1 MILLLLVFIL
11 MAYLLGSLS
20 SAIIVSKCAGLP
32 DPRTQGSGN
41 PGASNILRI
50 GGKKLAIIVL
60 LGDVLKGWIPVM
72 LAKLCGLPLTWLA
85 WIAFFAFIG
94 HLYPIFFGFRGGKGV
109 ATALGGLIALAWP
122 LGLIGLLSW
131 GVVLFLFRYISVASM
146 LAAIV
151 MFLYVFYSY
160 PVSVYLPIFLM
171 TVLLIARHFSNIQR
185 LFQGSEPKLTQF
197 ELKQKK

>member
-1 MILLLLVFIL
+1 MLLPLVFIL
-11 MAYLLGSLS
+11 IAYLLGSLS
-20 SAIIVSKCAGLP
+20 SAIIISKCAKLP

-72 LAKLCGLPLTWLA
+72 LAKLCGLPLTSLA
-85 WIAFFAFIG
+85 WVVFFAFIG

-122 LGLIGLLSW
+122 LGLIGLFTW
-131 GVVLFLFRYISVASM
+131 GVMLFLFRYISVASM
-146 LAAIV
+146 IAAIV
-151 MFLYVFYSY
+151 TFLYVFYTYSLL
-160 PVSVYLPIFLM
+160 VYLPIFLM

-185 LFQGSEPKLTQF
+185 LIQGTEPKFTLSKF
-197 ELKQKK
+197 KQKK

>member
-1 MILLLLVFIL
+1 MLLLFVFIL

-20 SAIIVSKCAGLP
+20 SAIIVSKCTGLP

-60 LGDVLKGWIPVM
+60 LGDVLKGLIPVG
-72 LAKLCGLPLTWLA
+72 LAKLCGLPLAGLA

-109 ATALGGLIALAWP
+109 ATGLGGLIGLAWP
-122 LGLIGLLSW
+122 LGLIGLFSW

-146 LAAIV
+146 LASILT
-151 MFLYVFYSY
+151 FLYVFYKY
-160 PVSVYLPIFLM
+160 PLPVYLPIFLM
-171 TVLLIARHFSNIQR
+171 TILLVTRHFSNIQR
-185 LFQGSEPKLTQF
+185 LFQGTEPKF
-197 ELKQKK
+197 IRSELKPKK

>member
-1 MILLLLVFIL
+1 MLLLFVFIL
-11 MAYLLGSLS
+11 IAYLLGSLS

-72 LAKLCGLPLTWLA
+72 LAKLCGLPLASLA
-85 WIAFFAFIG
+85 WVAFFAFLG
-94 HLYPIFFGFRGGKGV
+94 HLYPIFFNFRGGKGV
-109 ATALGGLIALAWP
+109 ATAVGGLIALAWP
-122 LGLIGLLSW
+122 LGLIGLFSW

-151 MFLYVFYSY
+151 TFLYVFFIY
-160 PVSVYLPIFLM
+160 PLPVYLPIFLM
-171 TVLLIARHFSNIQR
+171 TVLLLARHFSNIQR
-185 LFQGSEPKLTQF
+185 LFQGTEPKFTQS
-197 ELKQKK
+197 ELKLKK

>member
-1 MILLLLVFIL
+1 MLSLFIFIL
-11 MAYLLGSLS
+11 IAYLLGSLS

-50 GGKKLAIIVL
+50 GGKKLAAIVL
-60 LGDVLKGWIPVM
+60 LGDVLKGWIPVI
-72 LAKLCGLPLTWLA
+72 LAKLFGLPLASLA

-109 ATALGGLIALAWP
+109 ATALGGLFALAWP

-131 GVVLFLFRYISVASM
+131 VVVLFVFRYISVASM

-151 MFLYVFYSY
+151 TFFYVFYSY
-160 PVSVYLPIFLM
+160 SLTVYLPILLM
-171 TVLLIARHFSNIQR
+171 TIILIARHFSNIQR
-185 LFQGSEPKLTQF
+185 LFQGTEPQLTQTQ
-197 ELKQKK
+197 LKKKK

>member
-1 MILLLLVFIL
+1 MLMLFVFIL
-11 MAYLLGSLS
+11 TAYLLGSLS
-20 SAIIVSKCAGLP
+20 SAIIVSKCAGIP

-41 PGASNILRI
+41 PGASNILRT

-60 LGDVLKGWIPVM
+60 LSDVLKGWIPVVF
-72 LAKLCGLPLTWLA
+72 AKLCGLPLASLA
-85 WIAFFAFIG
+85 WIAFFAFLG

-146 LAAIV
+146 SAATV
-151 MFLYVFYSY
+151 TFFYIFYTY
-160 PVSVYLPIFLM
+160 PLPIYFPVFLM
-171 TVLLIARHFSNIQR
+171 TVLLLTRHFSNIQR
-185 LFQGSEPKLTQF
+185 LFQGTEPKLTQAV
-197 ELKQKK
+197 LSKKK

>member
-1 MILLLLVFIL
+1 MLSLFIFIL
-11 MAYLLGSLS
+11 IAYLLGSLS

-50 GGKKLAIIVL
+50 GGKKLAAIVL

-72 LAKLCGLPLTWLA
+72 LAKLFGLPLASLA
-85 WIAFFAFIG
+85 WVAFFAFIG

-109 ATALGGLIALAWP
+109 ATALGGLVALAWP

-131 GVVLFLFRYISVASM
+131 VVVLFVFRYISVASM

-151 MFLYVFYSY
+151 TFFYVFYSY
-160 PVSVYLPIFLM
+160 LWSVYLPILLM
-171 TVLLIARHFSNIQR
+171 TIILVARHFSNIQR
-185 LFQGSEPKLTQF
+185 LFQGTEPQLTQSA
-197 ELKQKK
+197 LKKKK

>member
-1 MILLLLVFIL
+1 MLSLFIFIL
-11 MAYLLGSLS
+11 IAYLLGSLS

-50 GGKKLAIIVL
+50 GGKKLAAIVL

-72 LAKLCGLPLTWLA
+72 LAKLFGLPLASLA
-85 WIAFFAFIG
+85 WVAFFAFVG

-109 ATALGGLIALAWP
+109 ATALGGLFALGWP
-122 LGLIGLLSW
+122 LGLIALLSW
-131 GVVLFLFRYISVASM
+131 VVVLFVFRYISVASM

-151 MFLYVFYSY
+151 TFFYVFYSY
-160 PVSVYLPIFLM
+160 SLTVYLPILLM
-171 TVLLIARHFSNIQR
+171 TIILIARHFSNIQR
-185 LFQGSEPKLTQF
+185 LFQGTEPQLTQTQF
-197 ELKQKK
+197 KKKK